1 MKGRTPATYGIDVY
15 KFNAKASKEEKET
28 IRSTD
33 SEGMDEAAREEI
45 FNRNR
50 KAISQEIRE
59 SKKKVQLVVRGFVE
73 SPLQTVRVFFW
84 FQRFIAMFA

>member
-1 MKGRTPATYGIDVY
+1 MLIVERFGIRGRGAFDLQQTRA
-15 KFNAKASKEEKET
+15 NAKASKEEKET

-59 SKKKVQLVVRGFVE
+59 SKKKV
-73 SPLQTVRVFFW
+73 
-84 FQRFIAMFA
+84 